1 MVCTYSL
8 VEEKIGERMTYG
20 ISASNSDGE
29 VLSYKDVLLDR
40 ERMVDLIRRCN
51 EGKLR
56 LCHLLDV
63 IYDAIE

>member
-1 MVCTYSL
+1 
-8 VEEKIGERMTYG
+8 MTYG